1 MRRSGRGPRKDDPF
15 AALGLPAR
23 ADLSDDDVRAAWRR
37 IAAATHPDRDDGG
50 SPERYAAAAAAYAT
64 LRTPFGRGEA
74 LADMAEPRATP
85 GRCPRSLLPGR
96 SLLAG
101 RSLLTG
107 QSLLTGPP
115 RRWAARLLV
124 AAAVAA
130 FAFAAAGWSPGTV
143 GVVAGA
149 ATWLAAALWRER
161 QQHRHRRGPAAHVT
175 HPPHAPGRQ

>member
-23 ADLSDDDVRAAWRR
+23 ADLSDDDVRSAWRR

-50 SPERYAAAAAAYAT
+50 SPQRYAAAAAAYAT

-74 LADMAEPRATP
+74 RADMAEARATP
-85 GRCPRSLLPGR
+85 GRRPR

-101 RSLLTG
+101 PSLLAG
-107 QSLLTGPP
+107 RPWRLAG
-115 RRWAARLLV
+115 RLL
-124 AAAVAA
+124 AATAVVA

-149 ATWLAAALWRER
+149 ATWLAATLWRER
-161 QQHRHRRGPAAHVT
+161 HGWRRE
-175 HPPHAPGRQ
+175 